1 MNRTR
6 EKLKTVL
13 ICLLLVGMVYLTY
26 SVWFFDSP
34 LGEMRIENLFDV
46 SSGNGLSSGAGE
58 DLSQFGIRP
67 LSVAIREDGVSRAIL
82 YDSAA
87 CDDAYRKL
95 REGMAAAFRRGKETK
110 QTDEKKWESAI
121 SKDGVLLDYSGN
133 IPLEAL
139 KLWLGEE
146 NGEDTVCGRYFF
158 FSTASRTMRVYVKN
172 TDTKK
177 VYEIETSALSDEIR
191 GVLSSIG
198 ATPSELA
205 LLYEDEEF
213 SSVYPEMII
222 PEVSKNPSIVSSY
235 NIYTA
240 FGADTVAACLETF
253 RLRDVASSNYS
264 EKDGTEVY
272 IADMVTLRVSPTGI
286 VSYSD
291 LRDEA
296 DETLGI
302 KINSEDTELPS
313 FAEKCE
319 GARGVVS
326 SLAKKI
332 AGAGGVYIISAVE
345 NGESAEIVFGRHI
358 NGIPVDMKDT
368 SYFAKVIV
376 KRNSIG
382 EVRLNLSGYETMAQ
396 TTEILPARLAV
407 AALKGKDGV
416 YDLNLRYKD
425 TAEGGVVPS
434 WFVGG
439 IKKGEK

>member
-6 EKLKTVL
+6 EKIKTVL

-34 LGEMRIENLFDV
+34 LGEMRIESLFDV
-46 SSGNGLSSGAGE
+46 SGGNGLSDGAGE

-67 LSVAIREDGVSRAIL
+67 LSIAIREDGVLRAML

-87 CDDAYRKL
+87 CDDAYTKL
-95 REGMAAAFRRGKETK
+95 REGIGTAFRRGKEIR
-110 QTDEKKWESAI
+110 QADEKKWESAI

-133 IPLEAL
+133 IPIEAL
-139 KLWLGEE
+139 KLWLGET
-146 NGEDTVCGRYFF
+146 NGGDAFCGRYFF
-158 FSTASRTMRVYVKN
+158 FSTASRTIRVYIKN

-177 VYEIETSALSDEIR
+177 VYEIETSALSDVID
-191 GVLSSIG
+191 GVLPSHG

-222 PEVSKNPSIVSSY
+222 PEASKTLGVVSSY

-240 FGADTVAACLETF
+240 FGADTVNACLETF
-253 RLRDVASSNYS
+253 GMSNVASSNYS
-264 EKDGTEVY
+264 ENDGTEVY
-272 IADMVTLRVSPTGI
+272 IADMVTLKVSPTGI

-302 KINSEDTELPS
+302 KINSENTDTLT

-319 GARGVVS
+319 GARNVVS

-332 AGAGGVYIISAVE
+332 AGTGGIYIIYAAE
-345 NGESAEIVFGRHI
+345 NGENAEIVFGRHI
-358 NGIPVDMKDT
+358 NGIPVDMKET

-376 KRNSIG
+376 KKNSIG
-382 EVRLNLSGYETMAQ
+382 EVRLNLTGYETMAQ
-396 TTEILPARLAV
+396 TKEILPARLAV

-425 TAEGGVVPS
+425 TAEAGVVPS